1 MNVHMKNILVLLA
14 VAVVFASCVKETD
27 GSAYADDYEFV
38 LSMGTG
44 DFGQTKATEYGEDR
58 WNENRIDSFR
68 LYFYAAD
75 SGDDAPAL
83 FAWPTDSYASA
94 ANSGAVTGGTQGL
107 VADPLAGKVSVRFS
121 MSRLLVRTLFPTMS
135 SCRVCAVANISGS
148 DASGGSD
155 DADLSL
161 PSAPTVNDLRQTV
174 ISADFGPAGDSEPYG
189 NVPECFAMFGEGKVV
204 RNDALGTL
212 SGGDVQMFRSA
223 SKISFYVSSVNN
235 ADIEDKNWTPDTENM
250 YAAFVNGVNRGFLAS
265 DMSYGDRRGSG
276 FSYVG
281 RPRRL
286 LPATEGGFSVGW
298 THEMPWW
305 SLFSEWASEEDGDAP
320 YILLSVPWRHTD
332 EGGVQDRIF
341 TCYYAVPFNSV
352 ARRLDRNAWYR
363 IRLSVSILGSGDP
376 ERPTEI
382 TPSYTILPW
391 GNETVRTEAEL
402 LRYRYLMVDR
412 NAYEMHNTNSIS
424 IPYFTSHPVRI
435 VSASLTTTNLAPT
448 AGYVPEGN
456 VVVSPSKYS
465 VVNDSENSRVV
476 FTHEL
481 INDYRADYDVSA
493 YELSFTIQHE
503 DDPDFEE
510 TLTVIQYPAL
520 YVVADL
526 NSGTGNPN
534 GGTSGNSSYGGDN
547 GYVIINGN
555 QGYYGQSH
563 DWKYVYQGEYTDTN
577 QDPYMYVVT
586 VSSLPAG
593 SNYIIGDPRTDN
605 ISVPTFS
612 GWGWNRESW
621 TTVTATDGTRRQ
633 LRYYYPADNNGTRVN
648 NMIAPSF
655 RIASSYGVSF
665 TLSYSDAQKRC
676 AGYQEDGYPA
686 GRWRIPTKAEIE
698 YMVMLAD
705 GGKIPVL
712 LTSTSYYWASDGRA
726 YSPGGNSTTSNSPVR
741 CVYDE
746 WYWTDRCGKTTFT
759 WGDSAR

>member
-1 MNVHMKNILVLLA
+1 MNIYVKNIFVLLTVA
-14 VAVVFASCVKETD
+14 VALASCVKET
-27 GSAYADDYEFV
+27 GNAVNAGCYEFV

-44 DFGQTKATEYGEDR
+44 DFGRTKATEYGEDR
-58 WNENRIDSFR
+58 WNENSIDNFR
-68 LYFYAAD
+68 LYFYTAG
-75 SGDDAPAL
+75 SGDDAPASYV
-83 FAWPTDSYASA
+83 WPVDGYASA
-94 ANSGAVTGGTQGL
+94 VNSGAVTGGTQGL
-107 VADPLAGKVSVRFS
+107 VADPLTGKVSVRFS
-121 MSRLLVRTLFPTMS
+121 MSQLLVRTLFPTMS
-135 SCRVCAVANISGS
+135 SCRVYAVANI
-148 DASGGSD
+148 
-155 DADLSL
+155 ADTNSPL
-161 PSAPTVNDLRQTV
+161 PYTPTVNDLRRTV
-174 ISADFGPAGDSEPYG
+174 ISADFGPSGDSEPYG
-189 NVPECFAMFGEGKVV
+189 SVPERFAMFGEGKVV

-212 SGGDVQMFRSA
+212 VGGDVQMFRAA

-235 ADIEDKNWTPDTENM
+235 SDIEDKNWTPDTENM
-250 YAAFVNGVNRGFLAS
+250 YAAFVNGVGRGYLAA
-265 DMSYGDRRGSG
+265 DMSYEDRRDSE

-286 LPATEGGFSVGW
+286 LPATEGGISAGW

-305 SLFSEWASEEDGDAP
+305 SLFNEWGTEEEGDAP

-424 IPYFTSHPVRI
+424 IPYFTSHPVKI
-435 VSASLTTTNLAPT
+435 VSASLTTTNLKPVS
-448 AGYVPEGN
+448 GYVPEGD
-456 VVVSPSKYS
+456 VVVSPTKYS
-465 VVNDSENSRVV
+465 LANDADNSCVV

-481 INDYRADYDVSA
+481 VNDYSADYDVSA
-493 YELSFTIQHE
+493 YELTFTIQHE

-520 YVVADL
+520 YVAADL
-526 NSGTGNPN
+526 NSGCTGDPN
-534 GGTSGNSSYGGDN
+534 GGTSGNSRN
-547 GYVIINGN
+547 RGYLYING
-555 QGYYGQSH
+555 GQNTNH
-563 DWKYVYQGEYTDTN
+563 DWKYVYNGEYTDTN

-593 SNYIIGDPRTDN
+593 SSYIIGDPRTDA
-605 ISVPTFS
+605 ISVPTFT

-621 TTVTATDGTRRQ
+621 TTATATDGTRRQ

-648 NMIAPSF
+648 NIIAPSF

-665 TLSYSDAQKRC
+665 TLSYDNAQKRC
-676 AGYQEDGYPA
+676 AGYQEDGHPA

-726 YSPGGNSTTSNSPVR
+726 YSPGGNYTTAASPVR

-759 WGDSAR
+759 WGDRTR

>member
-1 MNVHMKNILVLLA
+1 M
-14 VAVVFASCVKETD
+14 VFASCIKETN
-27 GSAYADDYEFV
+27 GSAYADDYELV

-68 LYFYAAD
+68 LYFYTAG
-75 SGDDAPAL
+75 SGDDVPASYV
-83 FAWPTDSYASA
+83 WPVDDYASA
-94 ANSGAVTGGTQGL
+94 VNSGAVTGGTQGL
-107 VADPLAGKVSVRFS
+107 VADPLTGKVSVRFS
-121 MSRLLVRTLFPTMS
+121 MSRHLVRTLFPTMS
-135 SCRVCAVANISGS
+135 SCRVYAVANVS
-148 DASGGSD
+148 GSD
-155 DADLSL
+155 DAGGSGAADPSL
-161 PSAPTVNDLRQTV
+161 PSAPTVNELRRTV

-189 NVPECFAMFGEGKVV
+189 NVPGRFAMFGEGKVV

-223 SKISFYVSSVNN
+223 SKISFYVSEVNN

-265 DMSYGDRRGSG
+265 DMSYEDRRGSE

-281 RPRRL
+281 QPRRL
-286 LPATEGGFSVGW
+286 LPATEGGISAGW

-305 SLFSEWASEEDGDAP
+305 SLFSGWGSEGEGDAP
-320 YILLSVPWRHTD
+320 YILLSVPWRHMG

-376 ERPTEI
+376 ESPTEI
-382 TPSYTILPW
+382 TPSYTVLPW

-448 AGYVPEGN
+448 AGYVPEGD
-456 VVVSPSKYS
+456 VVVSPSRYS
-465 VVNDSENSRVV
+465 IVNDAENSRVV

-481 INDYRADYDVSA
+481 VNDYSADYDVSA
-493 YELSFTIQHE
+493 YELTFTIQHE

-526 NSGTGNPN
+526 NSGCTGNPN
-534 GGTSGNSSYGGDN
+534 SGTSGNSSDGGNN
-547 GYVIINGN
+547 GYVLVNGN
-555 QGYYGQSH
+555 RGGRGDRYPT
-563 DWKYVYQGEYTDTN
+563 DWRYVYYGEYTNTN

-586 VSSLPAG
+586 VSSLPSG
-593 SNYIIGDPRTDN
+593 SSYIIGDPRTDV
-605 ISVPTFS
+605 ISVPTF
-612 GWGWNRESW
+612 NW
-621 TTVTATDGTRRQ
+621 TRARPIDGTRSRQ
-633 LRYYYPADNNGTRVN
+633 LSYYYPADNNGTRVN

-726 YSPGGNSTTSNSPVR
+726 YSPGGNYTTAASPVR

-759 WGDSAR
+759 WGDRTR

>member
-1 MNVHMKNILVLLA
+1 MKVYVKNIFVLFA
-14 VAVVFASCVKETD
+14 VAAMLSSCVKGMESAACAD
-27 GSAYADDYEFV
+27 GYEFV
-38 LSMGTG
+38 LSLGMG
-44 DFGQTKATEYGEDR
+44 DFGRTKAAEYGEDR

-68 LYFYAAD
+68 LYFYAAG

-83 FAWPTDSYASA
+83 FVWPSDGYASA
-94 ANSGAVTGGTQGL
+94 VNSGAVTGGTQGL
-107 VADPLAGKVSVRFS
+107 VADPLTGKVSVRFS
-121 MSRLLVRTLFPTMS
+121 MSRLLVRTLFPTMI
-135 SCRVCAVANISGS
+135 SCRVYAVANVPGS
-148 DASGGSD
+148 DAAGGSA
-155 DADLSL
+155 ADPSL
-161 PSAPTVNDLRQTV
+161 PSAPTVNELRRTV

-189 NVPECFAMFGEGKVV
+189 SVPERFAMFGEGTVV

-223 SKISFYVSSVNN
+223 SKISFYVGEVNN

-265 DMSYGDRRGSG
+265 DMSYEDRRGGG

-286 LPATEGGFSVGW
+286 LPATEGGVSAGW

-305 SLFSEWASEEDGDAP
+305 SLFSEWGSEGEGDAP

-412 NAYEMHNTNSIS
+412 NAYEMHNTNSVS

-448 AGYVPEGN
+448 TGYVPEGD
-456 VVVSPSKYS
+456 VAVSPSKYS
-465 VVNDSENSRVV
+465 IVNDAENSRVV

-481 INDYRADYDVSA
+481 VNDYSADYDVSA
-493 YELSFTIQHE
+493 YELTFTIQHE

-510 TLTVIQYPAL
+510 TLTVVQYPAL

-526 NSGTGNPN
+526 NSGCTGNPN
-534 GGTSGNSSYGGDN
+534 RGTSGNSSNGGNN
-547 GYVIINGN
+547 GYVLVNGN
-555 QGYYGQSH
+555 RGGWRYPT
-563 DWKYVYQGEYTDTN
+563 DWKYVYYGEYTDTN

-593 SNYIIGDPRTDN
+593 SSYIIGDPRADA
-605 ISVPTFS
+605 ISVPTY
-612 GWGWNRESW
+612 SW
-621 TTVTATDGTRRQ
+621 TRVTATDGTRRQ

-665 TLSYSDAQKRC
+665 TLSYDNAQKRC

-712 LTSTSYYWASDGRA
+712 LTSSSYYWASDGRA